1 MDIIIA
7 IIVGVVT
14 LIILGISNPDSKTSN
29 QLMLIGIEITIVGVA
44 FLIMSSSYNSAT
56 LYFLGVAI
64 IVIGF
69 TTNVSG
75 FGKNSKFYL

>member
-44 FLIMSSSYNSAT
+44 FLIMSYSYNSAT

-69 TTNVSG
+69 TTNIFG
-75 FGKNSKFYL
+75 FGKK

>member
-56 LYFLGVAI
+56 LYF
-64 IVIGF
+64 
-69 TTNVSG
+69 
-75 FGKNSKFYL
+75 